1 MLFSTKA
8 IWIKLCFKS
17 TNIDASSLL
26 MLRML
31 FSLPFYAVA
40 MWFYFSKQ
48 PIKKAKAS
56 TYLAACLVGILGY
69 YMSSLFDFIG
79 LQYVSASIERIIL
92 FIYPTLAVL
101 LNLLIFKI
109 TLSP

>member
-31 FSLPFYAVA
+31 FSLPFYAVGV
-40 MWFYFSKQ
+40 WGRVRPIPYLKPHPFLRVLNSSK
-48 PIKKAKAS
+48 
-56 TYLAACLVGILGY
+56 LVK
-69 YMSSLFDFIG
+69 M
-79 LQYVSASIERIIL
+79 
-92 FIYPTLAVL
+92 P
-101 LNLLIFKI
+101 
-109 TLSP
+109 